1 MELFS
6 VETNGTNE
14 AKISA
19 QVLNSAKSLD
29 FSFFF
34 LFVVV
39 VEVFVCF
46 LINQNG
52 A

>member
-39 VEVFVCF
+39 EVFVCF

-52 A
+52 S